1 VPLLPASPG
10 CPVLVTSQRVLIV
23 LDGAIAF
30 TRTCCGR
37 TRPWRCSVRWLAGVA
52 SPPTCW
58 RHKRSPGRARTCRW
72 RCGSPGHVW
81 LRGPAGRSVPWR
93 IAWPTP
99 STGWTSWALGDLGV
113 RTSSRVSHQERDN
126 GADTVDRAAAAAALG
141 LLGDAERA
149 DIITAAAAR
158 LLDRVQLETER
169 ALEPLV
175 DAAALETTSP
185 GRRRRPGHPCPAPTR
200 RCSRS
205 PRPRA
210 ASPRP
215 LRGEA
220 GIPPQQDQR
229 GVPTGLELPSRAD
242 VSSRAGAA
250 PSHPGRDGLL
260 GDGWR
265 LELGHGV
272 GLDLVLVLQPV
283 VEDPQGS
290 GTGSRPCRACGARA
304 VHRGTLRYPRCGRRQ
319 GRPALPLG
327 GARRA
332 GREPPGGCGWCAT
345 LPAAIGRGETA
356 GQP

>member
-1 VPLLPASPG
+1 MRGPAAGAADRRGTSGFAAPLAGQCPGGSPGRHPAPAGRAGRLATSACEPAPG
-10 CPVLVTSQRVLIV
+10 CPIRNGTTAQTRWTGRRQQQRL
-23 LDGAIAF
+23 G
-30 TRTCCGR
+30 
-37 TRPWRCSVRWLAGVA
+37 CSGT
-52 SPPTCW
+52 PN
-58 RHKRSPGRARTCRW
+58 
-72 RCGSPGHVW
+72 
-81 LRGPAGRSVPWR
+81 GP
-93 IAWPTP
+93 
-99 STGWTSWALGDLGV
+99 
-113 RTSSRVSHQERDN
+113 
-126 GADTVDRAAAAAALG
+126 
-141 LLGDAERA
+141 

-242 VSSRAGAA
+242 VSSSAGAA

-356 GQP
+356 GQPQYRTRR